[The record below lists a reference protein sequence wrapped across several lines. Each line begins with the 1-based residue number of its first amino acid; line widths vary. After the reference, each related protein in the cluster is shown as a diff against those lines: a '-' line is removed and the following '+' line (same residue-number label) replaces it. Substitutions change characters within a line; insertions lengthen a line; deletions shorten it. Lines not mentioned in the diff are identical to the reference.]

1 MPQSITLTVNGIPH
15 TLAVPPIRPLV
26 EVLRYDL
33 KLTGTKEACGVGVC
47 GVCTVLVNGQLMSSC
62 LVFAAQVD
70 GATITTIEGLGD
82 PEQLTPLQR
91 AFIEH
96 GGFQCGICTPG
107 QIVAATALLRE
118 NPTPSDE
125 TIREWMTGN
134 LCRCTGYLP
143 ILEAIKAAAGA

>member
-15 TLAVPPIRPLV
+15 TLAVPPTRPLV

-118 NPTPSDE
+118 HPTPSDE

-143 ILEAIKAAAGA
+143 ILEAIKAAVGA